1 MSTMAGSAPLASG
14 YDLHLVA
21 LSVAIAIVG
30 AYVGL
35 TLSER
40 VVQHKGQ
47 SRYLWL
53 VGGAIA
59 FGSAV
64 WAMHFTGM
72 LAFQLPVSVSYDIPM
87 VILSLVI
94 AIITGGSALLV
105 IARRRMT
112 WLTSCGAAV
121 VMGGGIGMMHYAG
134 MLAMRMP
141 AMTHWDARIIVL
153 SAVVAIVLAFI
164 AMRLSYYLR
173 AVSTK
178 RFGWHRVGASIVI
191 GIAIAGMHYTGMA
204 AATFVP
210 AADVNRAGL
219 LSGDAVGGAAIVLIT
234 LLVSGFAIVLAFI
247 DRRFAAQEAALG
259 ESQHRLTMVVANAP
273 VMLFAFDAAGIITI
287 AEGRDLATIRRPAE
301 SMIGR
306 SFFSVYSDA
315 PALLE
320 QARRALAG
328 TEHTALSVLDGIV
341 LETHWTPVFAGE
353 RVDSVIAVATDI
365 TERRHAEVAL
375 KHQALHDALTGLPNR
390 AYFNQRLAEVLEAAE
405 RGGESVTLALID
417 LDRFKDVNDTL
428 GHAAGDALLQHVA
441 ATLSGVLRGDDL
453 VARLGGDE
461 FAVVFAD
468 TRDSDGTSLARRL
481 TSALATPCIVNG
493 NRLDVAASMGLATLP
508 ARRCE
513 PATLLRNADIA
524 MYSAKHGSGGFALY
538 DASLDR
544 RVAARVAL
552 ETGMRT
558 GIAEHQFHL
567 YYQPK
572 VDVQSGGLDRVEASI
587 RWSHP
592 ALGELAADRFIPLA
606 EESGLIVPLTEW
618 MLEEALRQTRR
629 WDDAGISLGVVVN
642 VSLRACEEI
651 SLPATVDVLL
661 ARYALPPA
669 RLTVQIPESV
679 LMNGNERSRLSI
691 ARLATLG
698 IGIAIDEFA
707 SSFASGG
714 YLKELPVRELKIATR
729 FVAGMEHDPK
739 DTETVRL
746 IGDFARNLGLR
757 ITAGGVETAE
767 TWRTLCALGYDV
779 SQGSFVGRPLSAAG
793 LEDWMRTAPWT
804 VPARDAAVAAPARL
818 AS

>member
-1 MSTMAGSAPLASG
+1 MVGSAPLASG

-21 LSVAIAIVG
+21 LSVAIAVVG

-72 LAFQLPVSVSYDIPM
+72 LAFRLPVDVSYDLPL
-87 VILSLVI
+87 VILSLAI
-94 AIITGGSALLV
+94 AIVTGGSALLV

-112 WLTSCGAAV
+112 WLTSVGAAV
-121 VMGGGIGMMHYAG
+121 VMGGGIGAMHYVG

-141 AMTHWDARIIVL
+141 AMTRWDARIIVL
-153 SAVVAIVLAFI
+153 SAVVAIVLAFV

-173 AVSTK
+173 AVSSK
-178 RFGWHRVGASIVI
+178 RFGWHRISASVVI
-191 GIAIAGMHYTGMA
+191 GVAIAGMHYTGMA

-210 AADVNRAGL
+210 AADVSRTGL
-219 LSGDAVGGAAIVLIT
+219 LSGDAMGGAAIVLIT

-259 ESQHRLTMVVANAP
+259 ESQHRLSMVVANAP
-273 VMLFAFDAAGIITI
+273 VLLFAFDAAGIITI
-287 AEGRDLATIRRPAE
+287 AEGRDLATIRRPTE

-306 SFFSVYSDA
+306 SFFSVYDDA

-341 LETHWTPVFAGE
+341 LETHWTPVYAGD

-390 AYFNQRLAEVLEAAE
+390 AYFNERLAEALEAAE
-405 RGGESVTLALID
+405 RCGESVTLSLID

-441 ATLSGVLRGDDL
+441 ARLSGVLREDDL

-461 FAVVFAD
+461 FAVLFPATSEREGAD
-468 TRDSDGTSLARRL
+468 LARRL
-481 TSALATPCIVNG
+481 MGSLSTPCIVNG
-493 NRLDVAASMGLATLP
+493 NRVDVAASIGLASSP
-508 ARRCE
+508 VRGCE
-513 PATLLRNADIA
+513 PATLLRNADLA
-524 MYSAKHGSGGFALY
+524 MYSAKNGSGGFALY

-552 ETGMRT
+552 ETGLRT
-558 GIAEHQFHL
+558 GIAERQFHL
-567 YYQPK
+567 HYLPK
-572 VDVQSGGLDRVEASI
+572 VDVRSGSIERVEAVI

-592 ALGELAADRFIPLA
+592 SFGELDADRFIPLA
-606 EESGLIVPLTEW
+606 ERSGLIVPLTEW

-629 WDDAGISLGVVVN
+629 WDDAGISLGVAVN
-642 VSLRACEEI
+642 VSLRACQEI
-651 SLPATVDVLL
+651 SLPDTVDVLL
-661 ARYALPPA
+661 TRYALAPA
-669 RLTVQIPESV
+669 RLTVELTESV
-679 LMNGNERSRLSI
+679 VMNGTERSRRVI
-691 ARLATLG
+691 ARLADLG
-698 IGIAIDEFA
+698 VVIAIDEFA
-707 SSFASGG
+707 NSFSAGG
-714 YLKELPVRELKIATR
+714 YLDTLPVSELKIATR
-729 FVAGMEHDPK
+729 FIAGMEHDPK
-739 DTETVRL
+739 DAETVRL
-746 IGDFARNLGLR
+746 IGEFGRNLGLR

-767 TWRTLCALGYDV
+767 TWRALSALGYDV
-779 SQGSFVGRPLSAAG
+779 SQGSFVGRPLSAAD
-793 LEDWMRTAPWT
+793 LAVWMRTAPWS
-804 VPARDAAVAAPARL
+804 VPGREAGVPPLARL